1 MPHLTV
7 ALLTVALLT
16 VALLIAA
23 TLTGCASDGRAL
35 ADPAVP
41 TGSRTPHESPEPTG
55 PPPALPGYPDAAST
69 GVPEGTKLTVVR
81 GDQTISADNLVITG
95 KDFHGFV
102 TVTGS
107 GVTFRDCVFRGRAT
121 DRNAALLDTER
132 GRNTVVIS
140 SDFVPSHPSATVDG
154 LWTKN
159 TRIYRADIRGGVDG
173 VKANS
178 HTLIQDSYIHDMT
191 WFARDPNQDGG
202 PTHNDGVQSFAGERD
217 VTLRHNTID
226 MSTTKQANAA
236 LQTSAHDTRVVGN
249 LLDGGACVLNFDHT
263 VLAGPLTGI
272 EVAGNRFGR
281 HSAYVCPILLSTRSI
296 MTRNEGNV
304 WHDTGRPIPPPERH
318 D

>member
-1 MPHLTV
+1 MPHLTA
-7 ALLTVALLT
+7 ALLVA
-16 VALLIAA
+16 AA
-23 TLTGCASDGRAL
+23 LTGCGSDGGRSL
-35 ADPAVP
+35 ADPPAAP
-41 TGSRTPHESPEPTG
+41 KPAGSPGSPEPAARSQET
-55 PPPALPGYPDAAST
+55 PPALAGYPNADST
-69 GVPEGTKLTVVR
+69 GVPTGTRLTVVT

-107 GVTFRDCVFRGRAT
+107 NVTFRDCVFRGRAT

-132 GRNTVVIS
+132 GRNTVVVS
-140 SDFVPSHPSATVDG
+140 SDFAPSHPSATVDD
-154 LWTKN
+154 LWTKS

-178 HTLIQDSYIHDMT
+178 HTLIQDSYIHDLT
-191 WFARDPNQDGG
+191 WFDRDPNQNGG

-236 LQTSAHDTRVVGN
+236 LQTSAHDTRVLNN

-263 VLAGPLTGI
+263 VLNGPLTGI

-281 HSAYVCPILLSTRSI
+281 HSAYDCPILLSTRSI

-304 WHDTGRPIPPPERH
+304 WDDTGRPIPPPERH